1 MQQYTELVLVISFGV
16 LCFYIGNK
24 IIHFYF
30 HKEVYTF
37 LCSTVLAVTSQEFRR
52 RWVRWNRI
60 KEVIFLCNKWL
71 QNFGNICTFL
81 EYIAPSNFIN
91 SFKCW
96 WNKYG
101 GYIYI
106 LPVFLNKFFSYIS
119 LSYFPNTV
127 MQLSCYSYMLL
138 NDNTQYVH
146 EYFMSS
152 ICMKEVISVI
162 SCYLFHFNL
171 LDFGR
176 TNFTLFTINEIY

>member
-1 MQQYTELVLVISFGV
+1 
-16 LCFYIGNK
+16 
-24 IIHFYF
+24 
-30 HKEVYTF
+30 
-37 LCSTVLAVTSQEFRR
+37 
-52 RWVRWNRI
+52 
-60 KEVIFLCNKWL
+60 
-71 QNFGNICTFL
+71 
-81 EYIAPSNFIN
+81 
-91 SFKCW
+91 
-96 WNKYG
+96 
-101 GYIYI
+101 
-106 LPVFLNKFFSYIS
+106 
-119 LSYFPNTV
+119 